1 MKLLIKTIAL
11 STLFALASCAHHG
24 CKCCGSQCEMHKDG
38 SKSGEQCHMDKDKK
52 DAKADNT
59 SPEKK

>member
-1 MKLLIKTIAL
+1 
-11 STLFALASCAHHG
+11 
-24 CKCCGSQCEMHKDG
+24 MHKDG